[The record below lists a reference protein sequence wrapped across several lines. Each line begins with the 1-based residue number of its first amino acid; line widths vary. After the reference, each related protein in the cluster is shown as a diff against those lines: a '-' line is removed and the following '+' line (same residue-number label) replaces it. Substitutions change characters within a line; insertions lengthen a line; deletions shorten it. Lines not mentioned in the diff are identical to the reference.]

1 MKKENSKKQKN
12 IITQSV
18 WFMVKLAWTTAEK
31 KVLILGFLSAV
42 LAVSL
47 NLLNLYVL
55 PVILA
60 AVERHAPIAELSAI
74 ILTSI
79 LGMMFLSAASM
90 YVDTN
95 LLFGRVTVRSEIV
108 TLLNQKANTTSYS
121 NLDDERF
128 QTLFTKA
135 NECVY
140 SNSSPGEAIW
150 KTLTELT
157 KNLIGFAIYVSL
169 LTTIEPLLFLSVLLT
184 TGISYFIGNRLNSY
198 GYRHRDEE
206 AKYEKHMNYFSNC
219 AKDLGAAKDIRIFG
233 MRPWLESLYDKAM
246 EAYTAFHQ
254 KAESVYIWAKIADLI
269 LTFLRNALA
278 YAFLIHEVLIN
289 GLGIAEFLL
298 FFNAVSGFTEW
309 VTGILTNC
317 NTLYKQSLDLSS
329 ILEFLHYPEP
339 FRFQDGKSLK
349 PDSGMTY
356 EIRLEHVSFR
366 YPGADKNTL
375 TDIDLTL
382 HPGEKLA
389 IVGSNGAGK
398 TTLVKLIC
406 GFLDP
411 TKGRVLLNGID
422 IREFNRSD
430 YYTMFSAIFQ
440 DFSLLA
446 GTVAA
451 NVAQTEEHIDF
462 DRVKNCIEKAGL
474 RTKIESLPNSYE
486 TCLSREVYEDAILL
500 SGGETQRLMLA
511 RALYKDAPFI
521 VLDEPTA
528 ALDPIAESELYQ
540 KYNDITNGRSS
551 VYISH
556 RLASTR
562 FCDRILLLD
571 QAKIREEGTHAELMA
586 RGGSYANLY
595 EVQSRYYREG
605 VSEHEEQ
612 PANALA

>member
-1 MKKENSKKQKN
+1 
-12 IITQSV
+12 
-18 WFMVKLAWTTAEK
+18 MVKLAWTTAEK

-60 AVERHAPIAELSAI
+60 AVERHAPITELSAI
-74 ILTSI
+74 ILISI

-95 LLFGRVTVRSEIV
+95 LLSGRVTVRSEII

-140 SNSSPGEAIW
+140 SNSSSGEAIW

-169 LTTIEPLLFLSVLLT
+169 LTTIEPLLFLAVLLT
-184 TGISYFIGNRLNSY
+184 TGISYFIGNRLNNY
-198 GYRHRDEE
+198 GYHHRDEE
-206 AKYEKHMNYFSNC
+206 AEYEKHMNYFSDC
-219 AKDLGAAKDIRIFG
+219 TKDIGAAKDIRIFG

-246 EAYTAFHQ
+246 AAYTTFHQ

-289 GLGIAEFLL
+289 GLGIAQFLL
-298 FFNAVSGFTEW
+298 FFSAVSGFTEW
-309 VTGILTNC
+309 ITGILTNC
-317 NTLYKQSLDLSS
+317 NTLYKQSLDLSG

-339 FRFQDGKSLK
+339 FRFQDGRPLK
-349 PDSGMTY
+349 PAPGMTY

-411 TKGRVLLNGID
+411 TKGRVLLNGTD

-430 YYTMFSAIFQ
+430 YYTMFSAVFQ

-451 NVAQTEEHIDF
+451 NVAQTEEYIDF
-462 DRVKNCIEKAGL
+462 DRVKKCIEKAGL
-474 RTKIESLPNSYE
+474 RAKIESLPKSYE
-486 TCLSREVYEDAILL
+486 TCLNRAVYEDAILL

-511 RALYKDAPFI
+511 RALYKNAPFI

-562 FCDRILLLD
+562 FCDRILLID
-571 QAKIREEGTHAELMA
+571 QAKISEEGTHAELMA

-595 EVQSRYYREG
+595 EIQSKYYREG
-605 VSEHEEQ
+605 ESEHEEQ